1 MSLLWKDPKD
11 KTCAILI
18 KESNEII
25 TLKVGDFITYKGRT
39 EGSEGVRIE
48 EFTWKSSDD
57 RGPIGMIYLPWRAA
71 EKRWATVAWSMKGNL
86 RHIIAFP
93 VGAPH
98 FGQQIDWETV
108 IFMNGGVCPIA
119 DAVAVAELVRAPP
132 AQPLNT

>member
-11 KTCAILI
+11 KTCAILT
-18 KESNEII
+18 KETNEII
-25 TLKVGDFITYKGRT
+25 TLKVGDFITFKGRT

-93 VGAPH
+93 VGMSH